1 MSVTDFCVQH
11 ASVTNRLAL
20 VVRFG
25 KGNIAIAIET
35 GEVVI
40 ITLLDPAVEIASI
53 YAIGKS
59 EDRVLWL

>member
-1 MSVTDFCVQH
+1 MSVTDLCVQH
-11 ASVTNRLAL
+11 ASVTIRLAL

-25 KGNIAIAIET
+25 KGSIAIAIET